1 MTSISRA
8 RPFRLRQGYGGPPK
22 LKERRLVGGAFLV
35 VLLMATSLGAHH
47 SHGNYNMT
55 AYTILKGTVKEVH
68 WINPHTWIYIEV
80 KDDKGEPTIWALE
93 GASVIQVERRGW
105 TKDMLKIGS
114 TIGVRCHQL
123 RDNSSGCLLGFITL
137 EGAAEKMFD

>member
-1 MTSISRA
+1 MKMIAA
-8 RPFRLRQGYGGPPK
+8 RRVRRTGPA
-22 LKERRLVGGAFLV
+22 LLLLLV
-35 VLLMATSLGAHH
+35 VLTVSLAAHH

-55 AYTILKGTVKEVH
+55 EYTTLKGVVKEVH

-80 KDDKGEPTIWALE
+80 TDEKGEPTMWALE

-105 TKDMLKIGS
+105 TKDMIKVGS

-123 RDNSSGCLLGFITL
+123 RDRSSGCLLGFITL
-137 EGAAEKMFD
+137 EGAVEKMFD

>member
-1 MTSISRA
+1 MYSLEQNGSRYSVTVIDHTDAERIHAA
-8 RPFRLRQGYGGPPK
+8 R
-22 LKERRLVGGAFLV
+22 
-35 VLLMATSLGAHH
+35 
-47 SHGNYNMT
+47 
-55 AYTILKGTVKEVH
+55 
-68 WINPHTWIYIEV
+68 TWIYIEV
-80 KDDKGEPTIWALE
+80 TDEKGESTMWALE

-105 TKDMLKIGS
+105 TKDMIKVGS

>member
-1 MTSISRA
+1 MKMIAPRRVHRT
-8 RPFRLRQGYGGPPK
+8 GPA
-22 LKERRLVGGAFLV
+22 LLLFV
-35 VLLMATSLGAHH
+35 VLTATLGAHH

-55 AYTILKGTVKEVH
+55 EYTTLKGVVKEVH
-68 WINPHTWIYIEV
+68 GINPHTWIYLEV
-80 KDDKGEPTIWALE
+80 KDDKGESTVWALE

-105 TKDMLKIGS
+105 TKDMIKVGS

-123 RDNSSGCLLGFITL
+123 RDGSSGCLLGFITL

>member
-1 MTSISRA
+1 MRTMTRRVYKA
-8 RPFRLRQGYGGPPK
+8 RPAL
-22 LKERRLVGGAFLV
+22 LLLVLTLSA
-35 VLLMATSLGAHH
+35 ASLGAHH

-55 AYTILKGTVKEVH
+55 AYTTLKGVVKEVH

-80 KDDKGEPTIWALE
+80 KDEKGEPAVWALE

-105 TKDMLKIGS
+105 KKEMLKVGS

-123 RDNSSGCLLGFITL
+123 RDGSSGCLLGFVTL

>member
-1 MTSISRA
+1 MNSIGRRA
-8 RPFRLRQGYGGPPK
+8 RPFGRAL
-22 LKERRLVGGAFLV
+22 L
-35 VLLMATSLGAHH
+35 VLLMATPVLAHH

-55 AYTILKGTVKEVH
+55 AYTTLKGVVKEVH

-80 KDDKGEPTIWALE
+80 KDDKGEPTLWALE

-105 TKDMLKIGS
+105 KKDMLKVGS

-123 RDNSSGCLLGFITL
+123 RDGSSGCLLGFITL
-137 EGAAEKMFD
+137 EGAAERIFD

>member
-1 MTSISRA
+1 MKILLAIVLMTTA
-8 RPFRLRQGYGGPPK
+8 
-22 LKERRLVGGAFLV
+22 VA
-35 VLLMATSLGAHH
+35 AHH

-55 AYTILKGTVKEVH
+55 AYTTLTGVVKEVH

-80 KDDKGEPTIWALE
+80 KDEKGEPTMWALE

-105 TKDMLKIGS
+105 KKDMLKVGS

>member
-1 MTSISRA
+1 MKAIARRA
-8 RPFRLRQGYGGPPK
+8 RPLGR
-22 LKERRLVGGAFLV
+22 A
-35 VLLMATSLGAHH
+35 VLLLLLAVPLAAHH

-55 AYTILKGTVKEVH
+55 VYTVLKGVVKEVH

-80 KDDKGEPTIWALE
+80 KDDKGEPTLWALE

-105 TKDMLKIGS
+105 KKDMLKVGL

-123 RDNSSGCLLGFITL
+123 RDASSGCLLGFITL
-137 EGAAEKMFD
+137 EGAAERMFD

>member
-1 MTSISRA
+1 V
-8 RPFRLRQGYGGPPK
+8 F
-22 LKERRLVGGAFLV
+22 VFAFLAP
-35 VLLMATSLGAHH
+35 LAAHH

-55 AYTILKGTVKEVH
+55 EYTVLKGVVKEVH

-80 KDDKGEPTIWALE
+80 KDAKGEPTMWALE
-93 GASVIQVERRGW
+93 GASVVQVERRGW
-105 TKDMLKIGS
+105 KKDMIKVGS

-123 RDNSSGCLLGFITL
+123 RDGSSGCLLGFITL

>member
-1 MTSISRA
+1 MKT
-8 RPFRLRQGYGGPPK
+8 LM
-22 LKERRLVGGAFLV
+22 L
-35 VLLMATSLGAHH
+35 VLLLAAPIAAHH

-55 AYTILKGTVKEVH
+55 EYTTLKGVVKEVH
-68 WINPHTWIYIEV
+68 WINPHTWIYLEV
-80 KDDKGEPTIWALE
+80 KDDKGEATVWALE

-105 TKDMLKIGS
+105 KKDMIKAGS

-123 RDNSSGCLLGFITL
+123 RDGSSGCLLGFITL

>member
-1 MTSISRA
+1 MKMMRRRVYKA
-8 RPFRLRQGYGGPPK
+8 RPAL
-22 LKERRLVGGAFLV
+22 LLLVLALS
-35 VLLMATSLGAHH
+35 AASLGAHH

-55 AYTILKGTVKEVH
+55 EYTTLKGVVKEVH
-68 WINPHTWIYIEV
+68 WINPHTWIYLEV
-80 KDDKGEPTIWALE
+80 KDDKGEPTVWALE

-105 TKDMLKIGS
+105 KKDMIKIGS

-123 RDNSSGCLLGFITL
+123 RDGSSGCLLGFITL

>member
-1 MTSISRA
+1 MKTLLI
-8 RPFRLRQGYGGPPK
+8 
-22 LKERRLVGGAFLV
+22 V
-35 VLLMATSLGAHH
+35 VLLATPILAHH

-55 AYTILKGTVKEVH
+55 EYTTLKGVVKEVH

-80 KDDKGEPTIWALE
+80 TDEKGEPTMWALE

-105 TKDMLKIGS
+105 TKDMIKIGS

-123 RDNSSGCLLGFITL
+123 RDRSSGCLLGFITL

>member
-1 MTSISRA
+1 MTKITRRSAEASRE
-8 RPFRLRQGYGGPPK
+8 GGRTGP
-22 LKERRLVGGAFLV
+22 
-35 VLLMATSLGAHH
+35 VLLLLVFALLAPLAAHH

-55 AYTILKGTVKEVH
+55 EYTILNGVVREVH

-80 KDDKGEPTIWALE
+80 KDAKGEPTMWALE
-93 GASVIQVERRGW
+93 GASVVQVERRGW
-105 TKDMLKIGS
+105 RKDMIKVGS

-123 RDNSSGCLLGFITL
+123 RDGSSGCLLGFITL

>member
-1 MTSISRA
+1 MNRNTPR
-8 RPFRLRQGYGGPPK
+8 RVRRTGPG
-22 LKERRLVGGAFLV
+22 LLALV
-35 VLLMATSLGAHH
+35 VALLGTTLAAHH

-55 AYTILKGTVKEVH
+55 EYTTIRGVVKEVH

-80 KDDKGEPTIWALE
+80 KDEQGEPTMWALE

-105 TKDMLKIGS
+105 KKDMIKVGS

-123 RDNSSGCLLGFITL
+123 RDRSSGCLLGFITL

>member
-1 MTSISRA
+1 MSAVTRRA
-8 RPFRLRQGYGGPPK
+8 RPWGRAL
-22 LKERRLVGGAFLV
+22 LIV
-35 VLLMATSLGAHH
+35 VLLAASLAAHH

-55 AYTILKGTVKEVH
+55 EYTTLKGVVKEVH
-68 WINPHTWIYIEV
+68 WINPHAWIYIEV
-80 KDDKGEPTIWALE
+80 TDEKGESTMWALE

-105 TKDMLKIGS
+105 TKDMIKVGS

-123 RDNSSGCLLGFITL
+123 RDRRSGCLLGFITL